1 MNSKPILIVGGEPN
15 SVFLEIYFKILK
27 TKKIISPLILISS
40 EKLVKFHMKKLKFK
54 IKIKFLKDSN
64 LEKYNLDNKSINLID
79 IGYKYYKDHKKI
91 SKKSNLF
98 IRKSFEIAFKILK
111 QNKIKKFING
121 PISKKYFLNNKFLGI
136 TEYISKSFSES
147 KTCMLIYN
155 KRLSVCPVTTHLP
168 IKLVSKKIN
177 KKNILDKVFLIN
189 NFYVKKFGFK
199 PKIAILGLNPHCES
213 IHKYNED
220 DKIIKPT
227 IKYLKTKYNV
237 SGPYSAD
244 TIFLKNNR
252 KNFNVIIGMY
262 HDQVLTPLKTLFEYD
277 AINITLGLP
286 FDRISPDHGPNE
298 KMIGKNISNPLSL
311 YRAIQFLEKNWLKP
325 KEV

>member
-1 MNSKPILIVGGEPN
+1 MNSKSILIVSGEPN
-15 SVFLEIYFKILK
+15 SIFLEIYFKILK
-27 TKKIISPLILISS
+27 FNKIKSPLILISS
-40 EKLVKFHMKKLKFK
+40 EKLLRLQMRKLRFKKK
-54 IKIKFLKDSN
+54 INILNFSRLDQYK
-64 LEKYNLDNKSINLID
+64 LDNKSINLID
-79 IGYKYYKDHKKI
+79 VKYNPTKAFEKV
-91 SKKSNLF
+91 SKKSNFF
-98 IRKSFEIAFKILK
+98 IMKSFDIAFKILRK
-111 QNKIKKFING
+111 GQIKKFING
-121 PISKKYFLNNKFLGI
+121 PILKKNFLSNKYLGI
-136 TEYISKSFSES
+136 TEYISKEFSKK

-155 KRLSVCPVTTHLP
+155 KKLSVTPVTTHLP

-177 KKNILDKVFLIN
+177 KKNISDKVFLIN
-189 NFYVKKFGFK
+189 NFYLKKFGFK

-227 IKYLKTKYNV
+227 VKYLKAKYLV

-252 KNFNVIIGMY
+252 KKFDVIIRMY

-277 AINITLGLP
+277 AINLTLGLP

-298 KMIGKNISNPLSL
+298 KMLGKNISNPLSL
-311 YRAIQFLEKNWLKP
+311 LRAIQFLEKY
-325 KEV
+325 